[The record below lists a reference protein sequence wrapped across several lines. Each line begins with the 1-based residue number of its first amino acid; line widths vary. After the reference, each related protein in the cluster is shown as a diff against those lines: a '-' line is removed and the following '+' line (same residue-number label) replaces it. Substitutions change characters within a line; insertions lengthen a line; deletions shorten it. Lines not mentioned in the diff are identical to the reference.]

1 MEDVK
6 LVNIGLVVGEEIF
19 CFQNPI
25 TLKIYDLE
33 DIDRIFVN
41 GEFRDFQNED
51 ISYVLN
57 KDGHSARIDETNSG
71 NIVLYV

>member
-6 LVNIGLVVGEEIF
+6 LVNRGLVVGEEIF
-19 CFQNPI
+19 CFQNPT

-41 GEFRDFQNED
+41 GELRDFQNED

-57 KDGHSARIDETNSG
+57 KDGDIAKIDETNSG

>member
-1 MEDVK
+1 MEEVK
-6 LVNIGLVVGEEIF
+6 LVNAGLMGEPEKIV
-19 CFQNPI
+19 FQNPT
-25 TLKIYDLE
+25 TLKIYE
-33 DIDRIFVN
+33 IKDIDRIFVN

-57 KDGHSARIDETNSG
+57 KENHSARIDETNSG